1 LAEEIQLAF
10 AEDERAIR
18 FVNREREWETLGRA
32 GSAFGRSLAEFLQIN
47 EENKRETR
55 DVHRKRTESQAES
68 RMGSKSFPKQM
79 RHGRVCTRRL
89 LVTDLREK
97 LASFQ

>member
-1 LAEEIQLAF
+1 MTRERRIDRETKTEERERERVREEGYRLLAEEIQLAF

-18 FVNREREWETLGRA
+18 FVNREREWETLVA

-55 DVHRKRTESQAES
+55 DV
-68 RMGSKSFPKQM
+68 
-79 RHGRVCTRRL
+79 
-89 LVTDLREK
+89 
-97 LASFQ
+97 

>member
-1 LAEEIQLAF
+1 MLAEEIQLAF

-18 FVNREREWETLGRA
+18 FVNRERVREWETLVA

-55 DVHRKRTESQAES
+55 DV
-68 RMGSKSFPKQM
+68 
-79 RHGRVCTRRL
+79 
-89 LVTDLREK
+89 
-97 LASFQ
+97 

>member
-1 LAEEIQLAF
+1 MLAEEIQLAF

-18 FVNREREWETLGRA
+18 FVNREREWETLGIA

-55 DVHRKRTESQAES
+55 DV
-68 RMGSKSFPKQM
+68 
-79 RHGRVCTRRL
+79 
-89 LVTDLREK
+89 
-97 LASFQ
+97 